1 MFYHHGHHKFDTQS
15 FVTNLVS
22 PLWCSCCANP
32 LDSVLILNSKLSSSF
47 FSQVFWPP
55 ERAGHVAVLDTTR
68 NGMWLHGGFRTHYPY
83 PSTEDL
89 AKRGRST
96 QSHMPFGAY
105 SYYLDDLWFYNFTQS
120 RQDRYGGGIHH
131 HGGRWVQIKPLSAHQ
146 PSGRMEHVMLMS
158 GNILMLQ
165 GGFGVNHHMNDTW
178 LFNITTTKWLQKHKF
193 ERARYPPNCTHDM
206 DGELEEL
213 HLR

>member
-1 MFYHHGHHKFDTQS
+1 M
-15 FVTNLVS
+15 VTWRV
-22 PLWCSCCANP
+22 P
-32 LDSVLILNSKLSSSF
+32 
-47 FSQVFWPP
+47 
-55 ERAGHVAVLDTTR
+55 H
-68 NGMWLHGGFRTHYPY
+68 HYPY

-96 QSHMPFGAY
+96 QSHSPFGAY

-131 HGGRWVQIKPLSAHQ
+131 NGGRWVQIKPLSPHK

-165 GGFGVNHHMNDTW
+165 GGFGINHHMNDTW
-178 LFNITTTKWLQKHKF
+178 LFNITATKWLQKHKF

-213 HLR
+213 HLRYEMYTQGAMVSVSSVIMAFYRRVHGGSK